1 VIDDFINKMA
11 QNDPTKYHQIAKEFT
26 QCDYMKWQAF
36 RMRDYAIEKSQ
47 LDNSNDDTNDSKSTW
62 MSKDEFADFV
72 AKGGF
77 ENN

>member
-1 VIDDFINKMA
+1 MIDDFINKMA

-47 LDNSNDDTNDSKSTW
+47 LDNSNDDTSDSNSKV
-62 MSKDEFADFV
+62 MSKEEFEEFV
-72 AKGGF
+72 KNGGF
-77 ENN
+77 DNN